1 MHGIPGK
8 LLSKLQRI
16 QNASAKLIV
25 GAKKRDHVTA
35 ILKELHWLPVDQR
48 VVFKVLLLTYKAL
61 HDEVPVYLKEL
72 LHWHVP
78 SRSLRSSSANLLV
91 VPSSK
96 LITYGDRFFHVAA
109 PTLWNKL
116 PLIVRNSSSC
126 DVFKNNLKTHL
137 FKIAYK

>member
-1 MHGIPGK
+1 M
-8 LLSKLQRI
+8 
-16 QNASAKLIV
+16 IV

-61 HDEVPVYLKEL
+61 HDEGPVYLKEL